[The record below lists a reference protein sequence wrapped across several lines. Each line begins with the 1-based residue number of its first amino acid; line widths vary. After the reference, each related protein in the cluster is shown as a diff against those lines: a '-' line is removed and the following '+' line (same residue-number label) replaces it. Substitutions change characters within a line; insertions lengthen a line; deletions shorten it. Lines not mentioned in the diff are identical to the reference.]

1 MQTKPTA
8 PTKGATAAPA
18 KGAAPATVELASSS
32 GQVEPAKVVALGAT
46 TPNANNNVAAAMAV
60 EPGNV
65 CTVVAGAGVW
75 HFVALH
81 NAPTTCAQ
89 PAAWPPLYHTGGGTS
104 TNKPSVPQGVANLP
118 YTTHAVCIPHGAKA
132 VWGCV
137 HVYPGMRPLRG
148 TNAAASNPGN
158 GTLIATPGPV
168 GARCGGNPCAATVA
182 LAKQHGL
189 G

>member
-8 PTKGATAAPA
+8 PTKGATAAPT
-18 KGAAPATVELASSS
+18 KGPAPAVATVATTPA
-32 GQVEPAKVVALGAT
+32 PAKVVALGAP
-46 TPNANNNVAAAMAV
+46 TPNANNNAAAAMAV
-60 EPGNV
+60 EAGNV
-65 CTVVAGAGVW
+65 CTVAVGAAVW

-81 NAPTTCAQ
+81 NAPTTCAN

-104 TNKPSVPQGVANLP
+104 TAKPGVPQGAANLP
-118 YTTHAVCIPHGAKA
+118 YTTHAVCIPHGGKA
-132 VWGCV
+132 VWGAV

-148 TNAAASNPGN
+148 SNAAASNPGN
-158 GTLIATPGPV
+158 GTLVATPGPV

-182 LAKQHGL
+182 LAKTHGL